1 MGFTHL
7 PNLPVTLIEITL
19 LQLTLLGGS
28 VVISTLKVGIS
39 PMPSSSKTR
48 KEILKCCK
56 NTGTGPTYELGCG
69 WGNLLIALAKRYP
82 NRQIVG
88 YELSLLPWFT
98 CLCLIKLFRLHNV
111 QLYWENFFKADLSQV
126 KVIYYL
132 YPKGMQKLDE
142 KLSSY
147 EIKPDYLISNT
158 FALPSQQ
165 PQKTI
170 RLEDLYRSPVYLY
183 QLNRNLK

>member
-1 MGFTHL
+1 M
-7 PNLPVTLIEITL
+7 
-19 LQLTLLGGS
+19 
-28 VVISTLKVGIS
+28 VISTLQVGIS
-39 PMPSSSKTR
+39 PMPSSSKAR
-48 KEILKCCK
+48 KAILNCCK
-56 NTGTGPTYELGCG
+56 NTGTGPIYELGCG

-111 QLYWENFFKADLSQV
+111 QLYRQNFFKSDLSQA
-126 KVIYYL
+126 KVICCYL
-132 YPKGMQKLDE
+132 HPEGMQQLAE
-142 KLSSY
+142 KLNSY
-147 EIKPDYLISNT
+147 GIKPDYLISNT

-183 QLNRNLK
+183 QLSHDLK